1 MKFKLLLCLIGLQSV
16 FALAQTLTRE
26 ISTNYY
32 FGDLDTQFFA
42 PQHILANKIKVAREY
57 RSDKKYA
64 DTALLMAE
72 YFFTDAGYL
81 SKAISYDIQG
91 KSSISEYKQN
101 ADNKITEV
109 LYSLRGEMTPI
120 EQHEYKD
127 GKLIKKTNPY
137 RDDHN
142 SVVEYGYN
150 EKGQLIS
157 QKNIFNKKPTGERT
171 AYHYT
176 AKGQLEKEEQFYHFD
191 TIRYC
196 YNYTYNEKGKL
207 TLKEIDYGYTKNT
220 YKYAHYDNKNK
231 IVEKTYYNNK
241 LVLIQTEQYNKQGK
255 LISSITDRRMVK
267 KSRRGK
273 NDFCGYNGPPRYRKI
288 TYKYDAKGNCTMKK
302 DYFNILFCSGK
313 TKHRFD
319 ANNKLIQLTEYEG
332 LKKDDEFI
340 YTYNK

>member
-1 MKFKLLLCLIGLQSV
+1 MLRTILIFIFLIGTVSG
-16 FALAQTLTRE
+16 FAQPLPRE

-42 PQHILANKIKVAREY
+42 PKHILANKIKVVREY

-81 SKAISYDIQG
+81 SKAISYDILG
-91 KSSISEYKQN
+91 KASISEYKQN

-109 LYSLRGEMTPI
+109 LYNIRGEMTPS

-127 GKLIKKTNPY
+127 GKLVKKINTF
-137 RDDHN
+137 RADHV

-157 QKNIFNKKPTGERT
+157 QKNIFNEKATGERT
-171 AYHYT
+171 LYQYN
-176 AKGQLEKEEQFYHFD
+176 AKGQLEKEEVFYNSD
-191 TIRYC
+191 TSRLS
-196 YNYTYNEKGKL
+196 YTYNYNEEGQI
-207 TLKEIDYGYTKNT
+207 TLKEEGYGNVKNNTRYVYTNK
-220 YKYAHYDNKNK
+220 KNK
-231 IVEKTYYNNK
+231 STEKTYHNNK
-241 LVLIQTEQYNKQGK
+241 LVLIQTEKHNKQGK
-255 LISSITDRRMVK
+255 VISSIRDRRMVK
-267 KSRRGK
+267 KSRRP
-273 NDFCGYNGPPRYRKI
+273 NPFCGYDGPPRYRKT
-288 TYKYDAKGNCTMKK
+288 TYKYDKNGNCILKK
-302 DYFNILFCSGK
+302 EYLNFLFCYNK

-332 LKKDDEFI
+332 IKKDDELI